1 MAAFDDPN
9 PVMYFEHKAL
19 YRSLTG
25 SVPDEP
31 YTVEIGK
38 ARTVRE
44 GNTLSIIT
52 YGMGVHW
59 ATDAVKETGVDAEII
74 DLRTLLPMDTE
85 AIYASVRKTGRALV
99 LHEDTLT
106 AGLGG
111 EISALIT
118 ENCFEHLDAPVM
130 RVASWDTP
138 VPFAIPLE
146 QGFLPKGR
154 VEEAIRKLMEY

>member
-1 MAAFDDPN
+1 M
-9 PVMYFEHKAL
+9 
-19 YRSLTG
+19 
-25 SVPDEP
+25 
-31 YTVEIGK
+31 
-38 ARTVRE
+38 
-44 GNTLSIIT
+44 SIIT

-59 ATDAVKETGVDAEII
+59 ALEAINELNGVTVSKPAPSEVEGSNRDTGDVTLRRSQGDIDAEII
-74 DLRTLLPMDTE
+74 DLRTLLPLDTE
-85 AIYASVRKTGRALV
+85 AIFKSVRKTGRALV

-118 ENCFEHLDAPVM
+118 EHCFEDLDAPVM

-146 QGFLPKGR
+146 LGFLGKGR
-154 VEEAIRKLMEY
+154 VKEAIERLANY